1 MDKLDDW
8 KMRLGVCFK
17 ERENILCIYLKL
29 KYS

>member
-17 ERENILCIYLKL
+17 ERENYVFTFKL